1 MAMIRRSPPS
11 DVTRRLVIVAGASS
25 LCVGSLALQWT
36 SPVRAASS
44 GAERTAHFEE
54 ALRALLAGRTPVE
67 GGVTVELPEIAENGN
82 FVPIAITVDSP
93 MTADNYVKA
102 VHLLSSGNPVA
113 PVATFR
119 FSPLNARARV
129 LSRMRLART
138 QDVVVVAEHS
148 NGALHSATT
157 FVKVTIGGCAS

>member
-1 MAMIRRSPPS
+1 MMRRSPLP
-11 DVTRRLVIVAGASS
+11 DVGRRLVIAAGASS
-25 LCVGSLALQWT
+25 LCVGTFALRWIV
-36 SPVRAASS
+36 PADAASS
-44 GAERTAHFEE
+44 GADRTAHFEE
-54 ALRALLAGRTPVE
+54 ALKALLAGRTSVE
-67 GGVTVELPEIAENGN
+67 GGVTIELPEIAENGN
-82 FVPIAITVDSP
+82 FVPITIIVDSP
-93 MTADNYVKA
+93 MTANDYVKA

-119 FSPLNARARV
+119 FSPLNAKARV
-129 LSRMRLART
+129 QSRMRLART